1 MTMADRIV
9 VMDQG
14 RIAQAGTPE
23 EVFDRPN
30 SPFIAS
36 FMGADNTI
44 DLDVSHHGEVAE
56 IAVPGSDRGI
66 PCGNSIPAGR
76 MTAHFRDDVARL
88 VEPGIIGNG
97 EIVLPGTI
105 VARAYPGGHYR
116 YGVEVAGRH
125 YSVKDA
131 VYREVGGPIGL
142 SLPVDALHLFP
153 AEASTNSGRSEP

>member
-1 MTMADRIV
+1 
-9 VMDQG
+9 
-14 RIAQAGTPE
+14 
-23 EVFDRPN
+23 
-30 SPFIAS
+30 
-36 FMGADNTI
+36 
-44 DLDVSHHGEVAE
+44 
-56 IAVPGSDRGI
+56 
-66 PCGNSIPAGR
+66 

-88 VEPGIIGNG
+88 VESEVAGDG